1 MTSDQVKAGKERAP
15 HRSLHF
21 ACGLKRADLKKP
33 FIGICNSYESFVPG
47 HCHLN
52 LVGSF
57 LKKAIEEAG
66 GVAMEFNT
74 IAVCDGIA
82 MGHSG
87 MKYSLP
93 SRELIADSVE
103 TVARAHCFD
112 AMICV
117 PNCDKIVPGM
127 LIGALRVNIPTI
139 FASGGPMAPGKHPK
153 TGKDTDLNS
162 VFEAVGAES
171 VGKITAKELEQ
182 VEETSCPGCGSC
194 SGMFTA
200 NSMNCLY
207 EALGLALPGNGTIL
221 AIDPRRQDMYRAA
234 AKRIVQMAK
243 KGGPLPKDLVT
254 RESLDNAL
262 TLDMAMGGST
272 NTVLHTLAIAREA
285 GVDFSLER
293 MNEISAA
300 TPYICKVAPS
310 GHYHVVDVDR
320 AGGIMGILK
329 RVAATAKFLHLEAPT
344 VSGKTLGQQLKA
356 AKITDDDVIR
366 TLDNPYSKD
375 GGLAVLW
382 GNLAERGSVVKKGG
396 VAPSMMKFTGKAICF
411 DSQEEACAGI
421 LGGKVKPGHVVVIR
435 YEGPKGGP
443 GMQEMLAPTSYIIG
457 QGLGESVALITDG
470 RFSGA
475 THGACVGHVSPE
487 AAEGGLIGLLQDGD
501 EITIDIP
508 ERSINAKL
516 SKAEIARRRKEQA
529 KTPWTPRI
537 KGGWLERYA
546 HFVGN
551 ASTGASLKP

>member
-1 MTSDQVKAGKERAP
+1 MTSDQIKKGKERAP
-15 HRSLHF
+15 HRSLLF
-21 ACGLKRADLKKP
+21 ACGMKRSDMKKP
-33 FIGICNSYESFVPG
+33 FIGICNSYENFVPG

-52 LVGSF
+52 YVGQIIRE
-57 LKKAIEEAG
+57 AVIEAG
-66 GVAMEFNT
+66 GVPMEFNT
-74 IAVCDGIA
+74 IAVCDGLA
-82 MGHSG
+82 MAHVG

-112 AMICV
+112 ALICV

-139 FASGGPMAPGKHPK
+139 FASGGPMAPGHHPL
-153 TGKDTDLNS
+153 TGKDSDLNT
-162 VFEAVGAES
+162 VFEGVGAENS
-171 VGKITAKELEQ
+171 GKITAKDLEKI
-182 VEETSCPGCGSC
+182 EETSCPGCGSC

-221 AIDPRRQDMYRAA
+221 AIDPMRKELWRAA
-234 AKRIVQMAK
+234 AKRAVAMAK
-243 KGGPLPKDLVT
+243 KGGPMPKELVT
-254 RESLDNAL
+254 KNSLDNAL

-285 GVDFSLER
+285 GVAFTLER
-293 MNEISAA
+293 MNELSAR
-300 TPYICKVAPS
+300 TPYICKLSPS
-310 GHYHVVDVDR
+310 GHYHVSDLDR
-320 AGGIMGILK
+320 AGGVMAILK
-329 RVAATAKFLHLEAPT
+329 RLPGAMLHLDAPT
-344 VSGKTLGQQLKA
+344 VSGKTLGQQIRA
-356 AKITDDDVIR
+356 AKIRNDDVIR
-366 TLDNPYSKD
+366 TIPNAYSQD

-382 GNLAERGSVVKKGG
+382 GNLAEGGSVVKKGG
-396 VAPSMMKFTGKAICF
+396 VAPSMMSFTGKAICF

-457 QGLGESVALITDG
+457 AGLGESVALVTDG

-487 AAEGGLIGLLQDGD
+487 AAEGGLIGLLRDGD

-508 ERSINAKL
+508 KRAINAKL
-516 SKAEIARRRKEQA
+516 TKKEIAVRKRNA
-529 KTPWTPRI
+529 KKWVPRI
-537 KGGWLERYA
+537 RGGWLERYA
-546 HFVGN
+546 QFVGN
-551 ASTGASLKP
+551 ASTGASLKQ

>member
-1 MTSDQVKAGKERAP
+1 MVSDQIKKGKERAP
-15 HRSLHF
+15 HRSLLF
-21 ACGLKRADLKKP
+21 ATGMKRADMKKP

-52 LVGSF
+52 RVGEF
-57 LKKAIEEAG
+57 LKKCIVEAG
-66 GVAMEFNT
+66 GVPMEFNT

-82 MGHSG
+82 MAHQG

-103 TVARAHCFD
+103 SIARAHCFD

-127 LIGALRVNIPTI
+127 LLGVLRVNIPTI
-139 FASGGPMAPGKHPK
+139 FASGGPMAPGRHPL
-153 TGKDTDLNS
+153 TGKDSDLNT
-162 VFEAVGAES
+162 VFEGVGAENAGRIS
-171 VGKITAKELEQ
+171 AKDLERI
-182 VEETSCPGCGSC
+182 EETSCPGCGSC

-207 EALGLALPGNGTIL
+207 EALGIALPGNGTIL
-221 AIDPRRQDMYRAA
+221 ATDPKRLDMYRAA

-243 KGGPLPKDLVT
+243 KGGPKPTDLVT
-254 RESLDNAL
+254 AKSLDNAL

-285 GVDFSLER
+285 GVDFTLER
-293 MNEISAA
+293 MNELSAR
-300 TPYICKVAPS
+300 TPYICKLAPS
-310 GHYHVVDVDR
+310 GHYHVSDLDR
-320 AGGIMGILK
+320 AGGIMAILK
-329 RVAATAKFLHLEAPT
+329 RLPGKLLHPECPT
-344 VSGKTLGQQLKA
+344 VSGKTLGAQVKA
-356 AKITDDDVIR
+356 AKIKDDDVIR
-366 TLDNPYSKD
+366 TLPNAYSQD

-382 GNLAERGSVVKKGG
+382 GNLATRGAVVKKGG
-396 VAPSMMKFTGKAICF
+396 VAPSMMNFTGKAICF
-411 DSQEEACAGI
+411 DSQEEACEGI

-457 QGLGESVALITDG
+457 AGLGESVALITDG

-487 AAEGGLIGLLQDGD
+487 AAEGGLIGLLKNGD

-508 ERSINAKL
+508 NRAISAKL
-516 SKAEIARRRKEQA
+516 TKAEIAARA
-529 KTPWTPRI
+529 KKAKKWSPRI

-546 HFVGN
+546 QFVGN
-551 ASTGASLKP
+551 ASTGASLKANREQ

>member
-1 MTSDQVKAGKERAP
+1 MTSDQIKKGKERAP
-15 HRSLHF
+15 HRSLLF
-21 ACGLKRADLKKP
+21 ACGMKRSDMKKP
-33 FIGICNSYESFVPG
+33 FIGICNSYENFVPG

-52 LVGSF
+52 YVGQIIRE
-57 LKKAIEEAG
+57 AVIEAG
-66 GVAMEFNT
+66 GVPMEFNT
-74 IAVCDGIA
+74 IAVCDGLA
-82 MGHSG
+82 MAHGG

-112 AMICV
+112 ALICV

-139 FASGGPMAPGKHPK
+139 FASGGPMAPGHHPL
-153 TGKDTDLNS
+153 TGKDSDLNT
-162 VFEAVGAES
+162 VFEGVGAENS
-171 VGKITAKELEQ
+171 GKITAKDLEKI
-182 VEETSCPGCGSC
+182 EETSCPGCGSC

-221 AIDPRRQDMYRAA
+221 AIDPMRKELWRAA
-234 AKRIVQMAK
+234 AKRAVAMAN
-243 KGGPLPKDLVT
+243 KGGPLPKELVT
-254 RESLDNAL
+254 KNSLDNAL

-285 GVDFSLER
+285 GVAFTLER
-293 MNEISAA
+293 MNELSAR
-300 TPYICKVAPS
+300 TPYICKLSPS
-310 GHYHVVDVDR
+310 GHYHVSDLDR
-320 AGGIMGILK
+320 AGGVMAILK
-329 RVAATAKFLHLEAPT
+329 RLPGAMLHLDAPT
-344 VSGKTLGQQLKA
+344 VSGKTLGQQIRA
-356 AKITDDDVIR
+356 AKIRNDDVIR
-366 TLDNPYSKD
+366 TIPNAYSQD

-382 GNLAERGSVVKKGG
+382 GNLAEGGSVVKKGG
-396 VAPSMMKFTGKAICF
+396 VAPSMMSFTGKAICF

-421 LGGKVKPGHVVVIR
+421 LSGKVKPGHVVVIR

-457 QGLGESVALITDG
+457 AGLGESVALVTDG

-487 AAEGGLIGLLQDGD
+487 AAEGGLIGLLRDGD

-508 ERSINAKL
+508 KRAINAKL
-516 SKAEIARRRKEQA
+516 TKKEIAVRKRNA
-529 KTPWTPRI
+529 KKWVPRI
-537 KGGWLERYA
+537 RGGWLERYA
-546 HFVGN
+546 QFVGN
-551 ASTGASLKP
+551 ASTGASLKQ